1 MELTEVQQHEIHCHG
16 AYVGNKTEFYCENKS
31 KIKPLLIYFFS
42 ALEAFN
48 DLLLL
53 LPSEYNYCM

>member
-16 AYVGNKTEFYCENKS
+16 GYVGSKTEFYCENKAE
-31 KIKPLLIYFFS
+31 IQPLLFFS

-53 LPSEYNYCM
+53 LHSEYNYCM

>member
-16 AYVGNKTEFYCENKS
+16 AYVGNKTKFYCENKS
-31 KIKPLLIYFFS
+31 KIKPLLIFFS
-42 ALEAFN
+42 AFEAFN